1 MCSSVLVLLYLSIEL
16 MPPTVVLAGASAMGS
31 SPLFAALDLLFRRYN
46 ITTVNELAILLRQD
60 GNGNGA
66 ADHLTGSNNRQAA
79 YKKRRLG
86 SEASPAPTTQARRRA
101 CRLQPR
107 GQRSA
112 AS

>member
-1 MCSSVLVLLYLSIEL
+1 
-16 MPPTVVLAGASAMGS
+16 MGS

-86 SEASPAPTTQARRRA
+86 SEASPAPTTRARRRA
-101 CRLQPR
+101 SRLDCSITSFVTSLVTSNVLVMR
-107 GQRSA
+107 Y
-112 AS
+112 